1 MGEMLKHQPI
11 SAEKVS
17 PEKSQPES
25 KIWEKKEKEKTHEI
39 KFSSTTHELD
49 FDNPEDWDKEKFR
62 QSLRLQKTA
71 GIDRINYDF
80 SWTRINP
87 EQGQFKKGQLD
98 IYTQAKQVMEEEG
111 METPDIIFTVAPDYV
126 RKLYEGGNK
135 KEFFKA
141 YEDYITQVR
150 EALIVAGGKK
160 IETVQI
166 FNELNNKIYTFV
178 EPDDLAEMCQ
188 ITRDVFKE
196 YNPDIKLK
204 ATLHA
209 GSLNTLT
216 DKTGKALKKVG
227 FDSLGEKVGIGID
240 VKDYLEQNRDMLKE
254 NFDSLAINYYPGMWH
269 WPLKEAGLK
278 KRDFLLNFNKT
289 KRIFAQTDLL
299 ERVFRELDDMDMK
312 YEIGEYGLPTNKPS
326 WSKKDN
332 KYYEDK
338 QRYAFDVFTH
348 ALRVVL
354 KKLHDEG
361 KDLPSYLGL
370 YESQNRR
377 PRNEGEIKTK
387 KRTMNLFPEHDFG
400 LMDEEG
406 KPKEL
411 LRGKRGRYT
420 EEERVA
426 HEPHLNV
433 LKRQLN
439 RPL

>member
-1 MGEMLKHQPI
+1 M
-11 SAEKVS
+11 
-17 PEKSQPES
+17 
-25 KIWEKKEKEKTHEI
+25 
-39 KFSSTTHELD
+39 
-49 FDNPEDWDKEKFR
+49 
-62 QSLRLQKTA
+62 QKAA
-71 GIDRINYDF
+71 GIDRINYDW

-87 EQGQFKKGQLD
+87 EQGKFNQEQIEIYKK
-98 IYTQAKQVMEEEG
+98 AKQVMEEEG

-126 RKLYEGGNK
+126 KKLYEGGNK
-135 KEFFKA
+135 KEFLNA
-141 YEDYITQVR
+141 YENYITQVR
-150 EALIVAGGKK
+150 DALIAAGGKK

-166 FNELNNKIYTFV
+166 FNELNNKVYTFV
-178 EPDDLAEMCQ
+178 EPADLAEMCE

-196 YNPDIKLK
+196 YNSGIKLK

-216 DKTGKALKKVG
+216 DKAGKALKKVG
-227 FDSLGEKVGIGID
+227 FDSLGKKVGIGID
-240 VKDYLEQNRDMLKE
+240 VKEYLRQNRDMLKE
-254 NFDSLAINYYPGMWH
+254 NFDSLAVNYYPGMWH
-269 WPLKEAGLK
+269 WPIKEAGLK
-278 KRDFLLNFNKT
+278 KRDFLFNFNKT
-289 KRIFAQTDLL
+289 KKIFAQTDLL
-299 ERVFRELDDMDMK
+299 EETFRELNNMGIK

-326 WSKKDN
+326 WSKKDE

-338 QRYAFDVFTH
+338 QRYAFNVFTH
-348 ALRVVL
+348 ALRAVL

-377 PRNEGEIKTK
+377 PRNEAEIKAK

-411 LRGKRGRYT
+411 LKGKRGRYT
-420 EEERVA
+420 EEEQVA

-439 RPL
+439 RPF